1 MSTDKLKSV
10 PNHIVPF
17 RYPGKVER
25 MIGQLLV
32 VFTSA
37 AVIISM
43 WYFSGDMNTV
53 DTILCCFL
61 TWAIGLMTA
70 IALNEMPP
78 ANEYSTDPYIVSVA
92 LIATLLIAPLVSDS
106 VAGFYIKLPMYAF
119 SLYTGQPYD
128 ELSKMLLID
137 IQM

>member
-1 MSTDKLKSV
+1 
-10 PNHIVPF
+10 
-17 RYPGKVER
+17 
-25 MIGQLLV
+25 
-32 VFTSA
+32 
-37 AVIISM
+37 
-43 WYFSGDMNTV
+43 
-53 DTILCCFL
+53 
-61 TWAIGLMTA
+61 AIGLMTA

-92 LIATLLIAPLVSDS
+92 LIATLLIAPVVSDS
-106 VAGFYIKLPMYAF
+106 VAGFYIKLTMYAF

>member
-92 LIATLLIAPLVSDS
+92 LIATLLIAPVVSDS
-106 VAGFYIKLPMYAF
+106 VAGFYIKLSMYAF